1 MKKAI
6 FYEGDYD
13 RKVIERV
20 IDGLQFGTP
29 LPIRA
34 NGKHGMKSFIQGY
47 LEANRVQALTSA
59 DVIAFRDRDFDFPV
73 PKQPG
78 LIIPSNIDG
87 RPDPKIRVSYRTT
100 IENYLLY
107 PAALFEF
114 CQKVP
119 AYIACFPS
127 EREAKRLLDEAAEDI
142 LAYQAARHALGA
154 IRKVSEQST
163 KLTEKSGKLPVCL
176 SEEYC
181 REQCKMQVHSYR

>member
-34 NGKHGMKSFIQGY
+34 NSKYGMKSFIEGY
-47 LEANRVQALTSA
+47 LEANRVQALTST

-73 PKQPG
+73 PEQPR
-78 LIIPSNIDG
+78 LIVPSNADG
-87 RPDPKIRVSYRTT
+87 SPDPKIRVSYRTT
-100 IENYLLY
+100 IENYLLH

-114 CQKVP
+114 CQKNP
-119 AYIACFPS
+119 AYAACFS
-127 EREAKRLLDEAAEDI
+127 TEDDAKHL
-142 LAYQAARHALGA
+142 
-154 IRKVSEQST
+154 
-163 KLTEKSGKLPVCL
+163 SG
-176 SEEYC
+176 
-181 REQCKMQVHSYR
+181 